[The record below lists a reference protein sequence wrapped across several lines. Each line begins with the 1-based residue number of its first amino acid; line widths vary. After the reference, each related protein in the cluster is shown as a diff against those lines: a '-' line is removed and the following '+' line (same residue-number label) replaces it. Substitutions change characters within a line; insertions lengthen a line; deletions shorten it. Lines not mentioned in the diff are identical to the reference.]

1 MAYRTHTTP
10 DDHRLRGIFKLG
22 VFADTKVFDD
32 LDGRPVHRGDGGVY
46 AIADQWVHRERGGEG
61 DGPRGLSVFVRAGM
75 APRSDRNRVI
85 FDAETGVDYTGLVPS
100 RGRDITG
107 IALAYT
113 RLGAAAVR
121 AAGGGGDHERVA
133 ELTHLFVV
141 GEHLAIQP
149 DLQYIVDPGGSG
161 RISDVFVAGLRLT
174 LSF

>member
-1 MAYRTHTTP
+1 M
-10 DDHRLRGIFKLG
+10 
-22 VFADTKVFDD
+22 
-32 LDGRPVHRGDGGVY
+32 
-46 AIADQWVHRERGGEG
+46 
-61 DGPRGLSVFVRAGM
+61 
-75 APRSDRNRVI
+75 
-85 FDAETGVDYTGLVPS
+85 PS